1 MAAAALHHSRSPV
14 GDFLRRMK
22 AKLGPAAG
30 ITATA
35 HKIAIIFFTLVTKQ
49 IEYDGSVWAAR
60 DKEPHQRFEQKVKRQ
75 ARQLGYEL
83 VPIQVPA

>member
-1 MAAAALHHSRSPV
+1 MEAAALNHNRSPL
-14 GDFLRRMK
+14 GDFLHRMK

-49 IEYDGSVWAAR
+49 IEYDESLWAER
-60 DKEPHQRFEQKVKRQ
+60 DQQRRQRTEQKLKHQ
-75 ARQLGYEL
+75 ARQLGYQL
-83 VPIQVPA
+83 VPIQPLA